1 MDQVIQIEIL
11 LNFVNDL
18 LAKSV
23 AFNDDKIEKELSS
36 MRRQIYYGIFEFDE
50 IVETLKII
58 GGKLKKYD
66 QF

>member
-1 MDQVIQIEIL
+1 MDNIIQIEIL
-11 LNFVNDL
+11 LNFINDL

-50 IVETLKII
+50 IVETLKTI